1 MNQVY
6 LHLIK
11 NLLQIHTNTLQIHTN
26 NKTKDKMSNIK
37 LFK

>member
-6 LHLIK
+6 LHQIK
-11 NLLQIHTNTLQIHTN
+11 NLLQIYTN

>member
-6 LHLIK
+6 LHHIK
-11 NLLQIHTNTLQIHTN
+11 NLLQIHTN